1 MTNAFISSGS
11 QVLPSK
17 ELALFRK
24 ILKCYEQKQYKV
36 GLRCAKQILSNPNF
50 CEHGETLAMKGLILN
65 CMGKH
70 EEALEIV
77 KKGLAA
83 DLKSHVCWHVF
94 GLVQRSDKR
103 YDEAI
108 KAYKMALRIEKEN
121 VQILRDLSLLQIQ
134 LRDLEGYRDSRY
146 QLLVLKP
153 SKMSWIG
160 YASAYHLLKEYDVA
174 LYILGEF
181 KKNNRAPAKIDIES
195 SEIILYEIMI
205 LTEAGRFGEALARLE
220 ENSTSI
226 LDRLAYFEIRASL
239 LINLERFEDA
249 ERVYWTLIDRNP
261 DNIFYYKQ
269 IEKCRKLDNTQQN
282 NQDLIT
288 LYDTI
293 ILQRPKASLPKLIYL
308 LYVDGPIFEEKVR
321 TYLITCFRKGIPSLF
336 KNLLTLYDN
345 QQKVK
350 TIERILLDF
359 VYKFEE
365 NGYNRFSLDG
375 SNLPECPTTVLWTY
389 YYLAQHFDRLK
400 NYQRALKYI
409 DEALKHT
416 PTLIELYMAKAKIFK
431 HSGDYTAAADLMLS
445 AQELDTADRYLNS
458 KCAKYLLRDCRIK
471 EAEEMCSKFTRE
483 GMSANDSMIEMQCL
497 WYEYE
502 AALAYFRLAKYGESL
517 QKCHQI
523 EQHFVNFYEDQYDF
537 HGYCLRKMT
546 LSTYIKFL
554 RFEDVLN
561 SQQFYVKATKLAV
574 SIYIDMVE
582 NPQKFVEK
590 QTQDN
595 SALTPA
601 ELRKLKRKANKAK
614 AEKDKQNAEQA
625 AKQSTSKQRMDG
637 EFDVFDPEPFDTQKL
652 LKPENPIEEACK
664 FIKPIL
670 QMPCE
675 DVDFWVIAF
684 RVYSYKDKLLI
695 MLKCLYKI
703 FNLDPT
709 NKQLLNE
716 LFAKYKEKFEQSEAS
731 KIKKTSN
738 LLVDLTKALEI
749 KLGINVE
756 GNVPTL
762 VARDD

>member
-50 CEHGETLAMKGLILN
+50 CEHGETLAMKGLIMN

-239 LINLERFEDA
+239 LLNLERFEDA

-582 NPQKFVEK
+582 NPQKFVENRHK
-590 QTQDN
+590 
-595 SALTPA
+595 
-601 ELRKLKRKANKAK
+601 
-614 AEKDKQNAEQA
+614 
-625 AKQSTSKQRMDG
+625 
-637 EFDVFDPEPFDTQKL
+637 
-652 LKPENPIEEACK
+652 I
-664 FIKPIL
+664 IL
-670 QMPCE
+670 P
-675 DVDFWVIAF
+675 
-684 RVYSYKDKLLI
+684 
-695 MLKCLYKI
+695 
-703 FNLDPT
+703 
-709 NKQLLNE
+709 
-716 LFAKYKEKFEQSEAS
+716 
-731 KIKKTSN
+731 
-738 LLVDLTKALEI
+738 
-749 KLGINVE
+749 
-756 GNVPTL
+756 
-762 VARDD
+762 

>member
-1 MTNAFISSGS
+1 M
-11 QVLPSK
+11 LSK
-17 ELALFRK
+17 LQFL
-24 ILKCYEQKQYKV
+24 
-36 GLRCAKQILSNPNF
+36 
-50 CEHGETLAMKGLILN
+50 ETLAMKGLIMN

-574 SIYIDMVE
+574 S
-582 NPQKFVEK
+582 
-590 QTQDN
+590 TQDN

>member
-1 MTNAFISSGS
+1 MSNTFISSGS

-50 CEHGETLAMKGLILN
+50 SDHGETLAMKGLILN

-70 EEALEIV
+70 DEALEIV

-103 YDEAI
+103 YDEAM

-121 VQILRDLSLLQIQ
+121 VQILRDLSLLQVQ
-134 LRDLEGYRDSRY
+134 LRDLEGYR
-146 QLLVLKP
+146 
-153 SKMSWIG
+153 
-160 YASAYHLLKEYDVA
+160 
-174 LYILGEF
+174 
-181 KKNNRAPAKIDIES
+181 APTKIDVEN

-205 LTEAGRFGEALARLE
+205 LTEAGRFEEALARLE

-226 LDRLAYFEIRASL
+226 LDRLAYFETRASL
-239 LINLERFEDA
+239 LMNLGRLNDA

-269 IEKCRKLDNTQQN
+269 IEKCRKLDNTLPN
-282 NQDLIT
+282 NQDLISF
-288 LYDTI
+288 YDTI

-308 LYVDGPIFEEKVR
+308 FYIEGPIFEEKVR
-321 TYLITCFRKGIPSLF
+321 NYLITCFRKGIPSLF

-345 QQKVK
+345 PQKVK

-400 NYQRALKYI
+400 NYQRAHKFI

-431 HSGDYTAAADLMLS
+431 HTGDYTSAADLMLQ

-471 EAEEMCSKFTRE
+471 ETEEICAKFTRE
-483 GMSANDSMIEMQCL
+483 GMSANDSLIEMQCL

-502 AALAYFRLAKYGESL
+502 SALAYFKLEKYGESL

-523 EQHFVNFYEDQYDF
+523 EQHFINFYEDQYDF

-561 SQQFYVKATKLAV
+561 SQEYYIKATKLAA
-574 SIYIDMVE
+574 SIYVDMVE
-582 NPQKFVEK
+582 NPNKFVDK
-590 QTQDN
+590 NAHDN
-595 SALTPA
+595 SSLTAA
-601 ELRKLKRKANKAK
+601 ELKKLKRKANKAK
-614 AEKDKQNAEQA
+614 AANIKDKEQTT
-625 AKQSTSKQRMDG
+625 KQST
-637 EFDVFDPEPFDTQKL
+637 VFF
-652 LKPENPIEEACK
+652 
-664 FIKPIL
+664 
-670 QMPCE
+670 
-675 DVDFWVIAF
+675 
-684 RVYSYKDKLLI
+684 
-695 MLKCLYKI
+695 
-703 FNLDPT
+703 
-709 NKQLLNE
+709 
-716 LFAKYKEKFEQSEAS
+716 
-731 KIKKTSN
+731 
-738 LLVDLTKALEI
+738 
-749 KLGINVE
+749 
-756 GNVPTL
+756 
-762 VARDD
+762 